1 MPELSFLLQTL
12 SGSTCHTCFCGQA
25 VYRRQRSPAQSR
37 RSVQVRAE
45 EESGPQQSTDKK
57 DGRRLSFAP
66 NSRSV
71 RLQLQC
77 SRIRPVLRH
86 VHS

>member
-1 MPELSFLLQTL
+1 M
-12 SGSTCHTCFCGQA
+12 
-25 VYRRQRSPAQSR
+25 
-37 RSVQVRAE
+37 QVRAE
-45 EESGPQQSTDKK
+45 EESRPQQSTDKK

-86 VHS
+86 VHSLSEFALQGIGYTDDDSAGQTNIFAVEVRVLQMCS